1 MINIFFYNKL
11 NNINNIKTIT
21 NKYDCIPGY
30 IFVNSFDSNKDKL
43 IIGNNNT
50 IILKGLVVTFYM
62 PLNELLIKLSN
73 INDIKYKKSK
83 YLLEKINVITY
94 DKGIIN
100 CYIIC

>member
-1 MINIFFYNKL
+1 
-11 NNINNIKTIT
+11 
-21 NKYDCIPGY
+21 
-30 IFVNSFDSNKDKL
+30 
-43 IIGNNNT
+43 
-50 IILKGLVVTFYM
+50 M